1 MSRYFEWGAVFV
13 CLTVGFAAMFY
24 AAVTNRTW
32 EKVLLVTRRNMDRR
46 EKEELLEKRKLLQ
59 QQQKKKSLW
68 TALDRQIDYSGLR
81 RRLPGLG
88 ATGLFALNLVL
99 AAALFGILTALAGF
113 LPGLAG
119 VAGMVLLEGFGFLLA
134 RQKNLRSVNEDLM
147 KFLDFLGNYN
157 ITGGELG
164 SILGQIS
171 RYLNQPLRGALEE
184 CEAESRLTGDVGMA
198 VLSMGE
204 KIEHPQFKQ
213 LARNLE
219 LTSRYSTDFAP
230 LVMDSRRSMREYLRQ
245 NQDRKGMLREAAINM
260 LLLLIMSAVVLVVV
274 AGLVGSD
281 VPSLLATLPGRIA
294 LGVVC
299 GILLLFGRQAMLMN
313 R

>member
-32 EKVLLVTRRNMDRR
+32 EKVLLITRRNMDRR
-46 EKEELLEKRKLLQ
+46 EKEALLEKRKLLQ
-59 QQQKKKSLW
+59 EQQKKKSLW